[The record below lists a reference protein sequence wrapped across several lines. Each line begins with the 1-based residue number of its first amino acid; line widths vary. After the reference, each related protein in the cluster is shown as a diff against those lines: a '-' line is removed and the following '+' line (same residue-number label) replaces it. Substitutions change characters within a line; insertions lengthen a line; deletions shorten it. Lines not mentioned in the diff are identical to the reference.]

1 MTTDLKHFTVYY
13 LNFDKVFEIAM
24 LLNNEIPTSKEE
36 DTNKQHTTNITAR
49 IGTMLKTI
57 FEVGGEGSYEYSK
70 ASGLR
75 KTVEIKS
82 TNAVIL
88 RDVIEEVKL
97 KTKTEEF
104 EEGQLIIV
112 RDLNLSI
119 ENEDEMRQMKLIKQG
134 ILDRFTHENIP
145 IGEMLKSLVADYAY
159 ILTAKSEENSYLIK
173 IPSGVENE
181 FENNYTIDDLLMG
194 RVTLI
199 GIYKG
204 ERKMDDLKSTFSYLK
219 ESGNASDD
227 NQIKLSNTE
236 IKSDGIHDD
245 DDSSYHFI
253 DTLAIIQELKLGD

>member
-1 MTTDLKHFTVYY
+1 MTSDLKHFTVYY

-24 LLNNEIPTSKEE
+24 LLNNEVPTSKEE
-36 DTNKQHTTNITAR
+36 DTNKQHTANITAR

-97 KTKTEEF
+97 KGGKEEF
-104 EEGQLIIV
+104 EEGQLVIV
-112 RDLNLSI
+112 RDLNLNI

-134 ILDRFTHENIP
+134 ILDRFTHENIQ
-145 IGEMLKSLVADYAY
+145 IGEMLKSLVSDYAY
-159 ILTAKSEENSYLIK
+159 ILTAKSEKNSYLIK

-194 RVTLI
+194 KVTLI

-204 ERKMDDLKSTFSYLK
+204 EKKMDDLKSTFNYLK
-219 ESGNASDD
+219 ESGNTSDD
-227 NQIKLSNTE
+227 NQIKSSSTE
-236 IKSDGIHDD
+236 IEDD
-245 DDSSYHFI
+245 DTHENNNLSYRFI

>member
-1 MTTDLKHFTVYY
+1 MTSDLKHFTVYY

-24 LLNNEIPTSKEE
+24 LLNNEVPTSKEE

-88 RDVIEEVKL
+88 RDVIKEVTL
-97 KTKTEEF
+97 KEKEEF
-104 EEGQLIIV
+104 EEGQLVII

-119 ENEDEMRQMKLIKQG
+119 KNEDEMRQMKLIKQG

-145 IGEMLKSLVADYAY
+145 IGEMLKSLVSDYAY
-159 ILTAKSEENSYLIK
+159 ILTAKSEKNNYIIK
-173 IPSGVENE
+173 IPSEVENE

-194 RVTLI
+194 KVTLI

-204 ERKMDDLKSTFSYLK
+204 EMKMDDLKSTFNFLK
-219 ESGNASDD
+219 EKGNASDG
-227 NQIKLSNTE
+227 NQIKSSSTE
-236 IKSDGIHDD
+236 IVDD
-245 DDSSYHFI
+245 THEDNDLSYRFI
-253 DTLAIIQELKLGD
+253 DILAIVQELKLGD